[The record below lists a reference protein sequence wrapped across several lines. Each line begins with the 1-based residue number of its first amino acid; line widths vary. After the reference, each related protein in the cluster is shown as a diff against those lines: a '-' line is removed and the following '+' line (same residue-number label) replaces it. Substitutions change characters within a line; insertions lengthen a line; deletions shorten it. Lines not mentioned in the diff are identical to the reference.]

1 MNAESAWR
9 RSRKTSGRRHLK
21 DSATD
26 LTEWAASLD
35 LLPRLRAIV
44 DELDLLDA
52 DEVDVPSHPRAGPA
66 GRPRGSRMNTSLV
79 AAVDAILASA
89 VWAPGG
95 EA

>member
-35 LLPRLRAIV
+35 LLPRLRATSTSSTSWTPTRSTCPRTRALGLL
-44 DELDLLDA
+44 EDL
-52 DEVDVPSHPRAGPA
+52 E
-66 GRPRGSRMNTSLV
+66 
-79 AAVDAILASA
+79 AAV
-89 VWAPGG
+89 
-95 EA
+95 